1 MNEIT
6 KTERFWEWVTKIR
19 SFTANTLFLLIVLVL
34 LFSIIGSIFTGKKFP
49 DPKGKALVINPAGP
63 IVEQVR
69 SITDPLNILISGGIG
84 GEVHVRNIL
93 YVLEAAEKDE
103 RIKNIVLKLDNIY
116 GTGQAVLYDVGQAL
130 QRTKDAGKNIIAVG
144 DFYDQSA
151 YYLASF
157 ANEIILNPDGG
168 LLIDGYSRYRTYYKS
183 LIDKAEVTVNLFR
196 VGKYKS
202 AMEPYIRDSMSEAA
216 KEASISYLSVLWDS
230 WKEVVSN
237 NRSLK
242 PEDIQKFSDN
252 FDKFVIQ
259 ENGNEAKAV
268 LNLNLVDKLLNR
280 TKTREYLIGL
290 IGEDE
295 DKKSFAQIS
304 RSDYFKVIKKEEKK
318 DKSKNKVAVI
328 VAVGSIIDGD
338 QPPGV
343 IGGDSTARLI
353 RDAHQEKDVK
363 AIILRVD
370 SGGGSAFASEVIREE
385 IVEAKSKG
393 IKILASMAN
402 IAASG
407 GYWISAS
414 ADEIWASPNTITGS
428 IGIFGFFPSFEK
440 TLDKIGVHSDGVS
453 TTSIGGYLDPTRA
466 VNPILARAIQSE
478 IEYGYQ
484 RFIQLVSEGRGMTLE
499 EVDSIAQG
507 RVWAGKTAFDLGLVD
522 NLGNLKDAIERAAE
536 LAEIEDYT
544 TYYPSKPLD
553 WKDQIIKQLF
563 SSVSTLF
570 SSNITSKPM
579 IKRSLEFAN
588 QFEGFNDPRGI
599 YAKCLDCLLYQ
610 KVIP

>member
-6 KTERFWEWVTKIR
+6 KTERFWERVTKIR

-34 LFSIIGSIFTGKKFP
+34 LFSIIGSIFAGKKLP

-69 SITDPLNILISGGIG
+69 SLTDPLNILISGDIG
-84 GEVHVRNIL
+84 REVHVRNIL

-103 RIKNIVLKLDNIY
+103 RIENIVLKLDNIY

-144 DFYDQSA
+144 DFYDQNA

-183 LIDKAEVTVNLFR
+183 LLDKAEVTVNLFR

-216 KEASISYLSVLWDS
+216 KEASIAYLSVLWDS

-328 VAVGSIIDGD
+328 VAVGSIIGGD

-414 ADEIWASPNTITGS
+414 ADEIWASHNTITGS

-453 TTSIGGYLDPTRA
+453 TTSIGGNFDPTRA

-553 WKDQIIKQLF
+553 WKDQVIKQLF

>member
-6 KTERFWEWVTKIR
+6 KTERFWERVTKIR

-34 LFSIIGSIFTGKKFP
+34 LFSIIGSIFAGKKLP

-69 SITDPLNILISGGIG
+69 SVTDPLSILISGDIG
-84 GEVHVRNIL
+84 REVHVRNIL

-103 RIKNIVLKLDNIY
+103 RIENIVLKLDNIY

-144 DFYDQSA
+144 DFYDQNA

-183 LIDKAEVTVNLFR
+183 LLDKAEVTVNLFR

-216 KEASISYLSVLWDS
+216 KEASIAYLSVLWDS

-328 VAVGSIIDGD
+328 VAVGSIIGGD

-414 ADEIWASPNTITGS
+414 ADEIWASHNTITGS

-453 TTSIGGYLDPTRA
+453 TTSIGGNFDPTRA

-553 WKDQIIKQLF
+553 WKDQVIKQLF